1 MSGFRASQGGA
12 IDRAKRVH
20 FRFDGVEYQ
29 GHPGDTL
36 ASALIANGV
45 SLMGRSF
52 KYHRPRG
59 LLAAG
64 PEEPNALVTVD
75 RDSGRITPNLRAT
88 EVEIYEGLIATS
100 QNRFPSLG
108 FDLGAINSVLKPL
121 FPAGFYY
128 KTFMGPAIGGKA
140 KFWNRLFEPLIRR
153 AAGLGMPPT
162 EADPDAYASLFAH
175 CEVLVVGSGEAGL
188 KAALEA
194 STDPATRVILCEQD
208 HAFGGWLLNAAT
220 GSVDARFCDDALAT
234 LRARPNVRLLARTQC
249 FGLFLQGFAGLVER
263 VTDHLASP
271 DADLPRER
279 LWQVR
284 AARIV
289 LATGAIERPL
299 VFPDNDRPGV
309 MLASAAQAMLARYG
323 VVSGRRIVF
332 ATACDSAYA
341 AAFALAD
348 AGAQIA
354 AILDLRA
361 MPGDAVLAGAKTR
374 GIRVEKGVTLLG
386 TAGKKHVTSVTYA
399 RLEHPPAKW
408 MPVGGK
414 SGYDNKRTRA
424 SADPVRSADALVN
437 QSLRGPSETI
447 ACDALLMSGGFTPT
461 LHLLSQAR
469 GTLRWDDALSAF
481 VPDKVPENI
490 SVSGLAAG
498 DFPVEMHGAAL
509 GLLPG
514 NGDKSAS
521 AFVDFQNDVTARD
534 IRLATREGF
543 RSIEHVKRY
552 TTAGMATDQGKTSNI
567 NALAIAAESLSQSL
581 PKTGHTTFRMPFTP
595 VTFGALAGVY
605 RGELFDP
612 VRCTPMHAL
621 AEKHGAIFEDIGL
634 WKRAHAFP
642 RAGESIAAAVQR
654 EARMVREVVGV
665 FDASTLGK
673 IEITG
678 AGAAA
683 FLDRIYANPASSLGV
698 GRSRYALMLNEAGFL
713 IEDGIIARLGPERF
727 HITTTTGGVS
737 RVIHL
742 LEDYRQ
748 TEFTDLDCFLAPVT
762 EHWAVIAVQG
772 PKACEVVAPFIEGI
786 DLSSAAMPHMAIRE
800 GRFAGAPCRLMRASF
815 TGELGFEVNVP
826 ADFGLAAMEALL
838 EQAGSL
844 GGGLYGL
851 EAMHILRAEKG
862 YIIIGQETDGTAT
875 PDDLGLNW
883 AFGKAPRDFI
893 GKRGLARPD
902 LVAAGRKQLVG
913 LLPDDPAIVLEEGA
927 QIICADEPSVGVA
940 AQGHVTSAY
949 FSPNLGRSFALAMLK
964 DGRARMGETIA
975 IPMPNGRIA
984 ARVVSPIFIDPEGRA
999 LHG

>member
-1 MSGFRASQGGA
+1 MTGFRAPEGGA
-12 IDRAKRVH
+12 IKRSERVN
-20 FRFDGVEYQ
+20 FRFDGQDYQ

-45 SLMGRSF
+45 SLVGRSF

-59 LLAAG
+59 LLATG
-64 PEEPNALVTVD
+64 PEEPNALVTVE
-75 RDSGRITPNLRAT
+75 RGPGRVTPNLRAT
-88 EVEIYEGLIATS
+88 EVELSDGLVATS
-100 QNRFPSLG
+100 QNRFPSLSL
-108 FDLGAINSVLKPL
+108 DLGAINSVLKPL

-140 KFWNRLFEPLIRR
+140 KLWNRLFEPLIRR
-153 AAGLGMPPT
+153 AAGLGKPPVDP
-162 EADPDAYASLFAH
+162 DPDAYASLFAH

-194 STDPATRVILCEQD
+194 SNDPAKRVILCEQD
-208 HAFGGWLLNAAT
+208 HAFGGWLLTASEGSAA
-220 GSVDARFCDDALAT
+220 ARFRDDALAT
-234 LRARPNVRLLARTQC
+234 LHSRANVRLLARTPC
-249 FGLFLQGFAGLVER
+249 FGLFLQGFAGLAER
-263 VTDHLASP
+263 VTDPLAAP
-271 DADLPRER
+271 DPSLPRER

-309 MLASAAQAMLARYG
+309 MLASATQMILARYG
-323 VVSGRRIVF
+323 TLPGRQIAI

-361 MPGDAVLAGAKTR
+361 SAGEVAMAETKAR
-374 GIRVEKGVTLLG
+374 GIRVESGVTLLG
-386 TAGKKHVTSVTYA
+386 TSGKKRIGSVIYA
-399 RLEHPPAKW
+399 HR
-408 MPVGGK
+408 M
-414 SGYDNKRTRA
+414 NR
-424 SADPVRSADALVN
+424 
-437 QSLRGPSETI
+437 SLRGPSESI
-447 ACDALLMSGGFTPT
+447 ACDTLLMAGGFTPT

-469 GTLRWDDALSAF
+469 GTLRWEEALLAF
-481 VPDKVPENI
+481 VPDKVPEYI
-490 SVSGLAAG
+490 GLSGLAAG
-498 DFPVEMHGAAL
+498 DFPPEMRGAAL

-514 NGDKSAS
+514 NDDKAAS

-595 VTFGALAGVY
+595 VTFGALAGAY

-612 VRCTPMHAL
+612 VRRTAMHAV
-621 AEKHGAIFEDIGL
+621 AEQHGAVFEDIGL

-654 EARMVREVVGV
+654 ETRTVRDNVGV

-683 FLDRIYANPASSLGV
+683 FLDRIYANPVANLGV
-698 GRSRYALMLNEAGFL
+698 GRCRYALMLNEAGFL

-737 RVIHL
+737 RVMHL
-742 LEDYRQ
+742 MEDYRQ
-748 TEFTDLDCFLAPVT
+748 TEFTDFPCFLAPVT

-772 PKACEVVAPFIEGI
+772 PKAREALLPFIEGI
-786 DLSSAAMPHMAIRE
+786 DLSPAGMSHMAIRE
-800 GRFAGAPCRLMRASF
+800 GRFAGVPCRLMRASF

-826 ADFGLAAMEALL
+826 ADFGPAAMEALL
-838 EQAGSL
+838 ARAESL

-862 YIIIGQETDGTAT
+862 YIIIGQETDGTVT
-875 PDDLGLNW
+875 PDDLGLGW

-902 LVAAGRKQLVG
+902 LVAEGRKQLVG
-913 LLPDDPAIVLEEGA
+913 LLPDNPAIVLEEGA
-927 QIICADEPSVGVA
+927 QIIRAEDPSMGVA
-940 AQGHVTSAY
+940 AQGHVTSSY
-949 FSPNLGRSFALAMLK
+949 NSPNLGRSFALAMLK
-964 DGRARMGETIA
+964 DGRNRMGETIV
-975 IPMPNGRIA
+975 IPMPEGRIA
-984 ARVVSPIFIDPEGRA
+984 ARVVSPVFVDPEGRA